1 MWVLLH
7 PTRTISE
14 SAVRQDLQFFVLI
27 REDLRQSNHL
37 KISFIA
43 KAALSSQSFKD
54 PECWSGRGSYLRPPA
69 QQTGANPMELTWR
82 RLAHA

>member
-54 PECWSGRGSYLRPPA
+54 PECWSNWGLNPRPRA
-69 QQTGANPMELTWR
+69 WQTGALPTELTR
-82 RLAHA
+82 QRFR